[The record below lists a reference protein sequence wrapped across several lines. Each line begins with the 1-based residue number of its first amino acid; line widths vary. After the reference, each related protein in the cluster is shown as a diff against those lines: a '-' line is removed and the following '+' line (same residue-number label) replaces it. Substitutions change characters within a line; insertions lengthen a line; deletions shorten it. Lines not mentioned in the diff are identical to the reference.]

1 MKLHTAIATYV
12 TLLVGTAMSGPALS
26 QETVSISRF
35 FGACEDAGTDI
46 SAATGEACIIQ
57 AIINSFSD
65 TDNGVKMETR
75 EIEWSS
81 LYDQVKAGYAAGSP
95 PDIHV
100 MHRSRIP
107 EFADIGLLADL
118 SGDLEAAGIDASDWE
133 PRARDGVSHDGAI
146 YAVPMD
152 FHGNLWHVNMDIL
165 EEAGLVEDGQ
175 PVLPKSAEQLV
186 AQARQVKERTGKDYL
201 AMQLGEGDLGLFFIL
216 AMAWQQGAEMIV
228 DGESNFNSPEMATAI
243 QTLKD
248 LIDIDAVNPTY
259 SYADA
264 QQSFL
269 SGNAAAHVNGTWV
282 VDQYNA
288 AAASSDSAL
297 TNYYVAPL
305 PTLFDKGA
313 TWGDS
318 HSWSIP
324 ASLKEENPERYWAAL
339 AFLAFL
345 SDNNLAW
352 AKTGHMAV
360 RTSVLNSEEYAA
372 LPHRSEYVGTSAI
385 VEDLPRSIV
394 AWAVRDAVRPGVQ
407 STYLNDVP
415 IDEALQ
421 TIDEDVQDVLDDL

>member
-201 AMQLGEGDLGLFFIL
+201 AMQLGEGDLGLFG
-216 AMAWQQGAEMIV
+216 M
-228 DGESNFNSPEMATAI
+228 
-243 QTLKD
+243 K
-248 LIDIDAVNPTY
+248 
-259 SYADA
+259 
-264 QQSFL
+264 
-269 SGNAAAHVNGTWV
+269 
-282 VDQYNA
+282 
-288 AAASSDSAL
+288 
-297 TNYYVAPL
+297 
-305 PTLFDKGA
+305 LFP
-313 TWGDS
+313 S
-318 HSWSIP
+318 
-324 ASLKEENPERYWAAL
+324 
-339 AFLAFL
+339 
-345 SDNNLAW
+345 
-352 AKTGHMAV
+352 
-360 RTSVLNSEEYAA
+360 
-372 LPHRSEYVGTSAI
+372 
-385 VEDLPRSIV
+385 
-394 AWAVRDAVRPGVQ
+394 
-407 STYLNDVP
+407 
-415 IDEALQ
+415 
-421 TIDEDVQDVLDDL
+421 